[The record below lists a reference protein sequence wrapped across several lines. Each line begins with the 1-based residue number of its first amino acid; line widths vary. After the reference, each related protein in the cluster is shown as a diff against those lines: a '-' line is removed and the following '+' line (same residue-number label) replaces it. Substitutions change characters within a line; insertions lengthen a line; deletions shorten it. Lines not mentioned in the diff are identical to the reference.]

1 MKLDIILR
9 THDGGSIQRGEP
21 VKRKVECSKQE
32 LVLRCA
38 YSLSKSIK
46 LCDEKIKITIH
57 DDHSSKETI
66 SSLENMFSTKVTP
79 FKGSGIQKGAHKHF
93 KLSKKSKADLVY
105 SVEDDFLH
113 YPEAISELIETYY
126 KFLDSVEPDM
136 ICLHPNDDYYN
147 YTHHFG
153 PTMIVPGI
161 KRPWR
166 MNNHTTN
173 TMFTNP
179 QVLRD
184 HWEPFY
190 TLATQCHSVP
200 NVCEDTTINL
210 IWKNHVP
217 LFTPLIPLA
226 YHLDHWPITIEFHR
240 SGIAELWEENKL

>member
-9 THDGGSIQRGEP
+9 THDGGNIKRGQSI
-21 VKRKVECSKQE
+21 VKRKVEGSKQE
-32 LVLRCA
+32 IVLRCA

-46 LCDEKIKITIH
+46 LCDEKINVIIH

-66 SSLENMFSTKVTP
+66 SSLEDMFSTKVTP
-79 FKGSGIQKGAHKHF
+79 FKGKGIQKGAHKHF

-113 YPEAISELIETYY
+113 YPEAIDELIQTYY

-136 ICLHPNDDYYN
+136 ICLHPADDYYN

-166 MNNHTTN
+166 MHDRTTN
-173 TMFTNP
+173 TFFTNP
-179 QVLRD
+179 EVVRKYWGAFEKLS
-184 HWEPFY
+184 
-190 TLATQCHSVP
+190 TQYHIDPTV
-200 NVCEDTTINL
+200 NEDTTINT
-210 IWKNHVP
+210 IWKYHVP
-217 LFTPLIPLA
+217 LFTPLVPLA
-226 YHLDHWPITIEFHR
+226 FHLDDHDPLFYKDA
-240 SGIAELWEENKL
+240 IAELWEENKL